1 MQWSLHKKNDSELR
15 SYWRV
20 EPTLSDFN
28 YKDIF
33 IIPVFLYCPWLIFK
47 VQGEIK
53 NYKFKIF
60 EKKN

>member
-1 MQWSLHKKNDSELR
+1 MQWSLKKKNDSER
-15 SYWRV
+15 R
-20 EPTLSDFN
+20 PTLSDFN

-33 IIPVFLYCPWLIFK
+33 IIPVFLYYPWLIFK
-47 VQGEIK
+47 VQGETK